1 MSKNLELEVLDKQSL
16 HWEKNFS
23 NRPDMF
29 GTDASVAAVYT
40 LDQFKKN
47 NFKNIVELGSGQG
60 RDSIF
65 FAKNG
70 LNIQSLDY
78 SQSGIKRIQEKSTQ
92 LGLGNLLDAKIFDVR
107 ERLPFDDNSIDGCYS
122 HMLYCMALS
131 FEEIENLNNEVHRVL
146 KKAQLHGQY
155 YQSIFP
161 NDFPLDYSIL
171 EKNYRAFKS
180 VQHKFS
186 PKTFSIISP
195 KNILPLSIKEWDHAE
210 QFMNLKHYE
219 DGRLRIYNALPIP
232 LTVTNI
238 YSSDSFILNTPIKI
252 EGSKTEDKYLEIKED
267 LAVKIKDSVEKIGL
281 SFAFPSQS
289 IYIEKTQSQ

>member
-146 KKAQLHGQY
+146 KQDGLNV
-155 YQSIFP
+155 FTV
-161 NDFPLDYSIL
+161 
-171 EKNYRAFKS
+171 R
-180 VQHKFS
+180 
-186 PKTFSIISP
+186 
-195 KNILPLSIKEWDHAE
+195 NI
-210 QFMNLKHYE
+210 E
-219 DGRLRIYNALPIP
+219 DGDYQNGIHRGEDLYESNGFIVHFFSKDKIKKLLRGFEL
-232 LTVTNI
+232 LDMST
-238 YSSDSFILNTPIKI
+238 FE
-252 EGSKTEDKYLEIKED
+252 EGSFPRRLYRVTMR
-267 LAVKIKDSVEKIGL
+267 KI
-281 SFAFPSQS
+281 
-289 IYIEKTQSQ
+289 

>member
-29 GTDASVAAVYT
+29 GTDASMAAVYT

-78 SQSGIKRIQEKSTQ
+78 SQSGIKRIQEKSSQ

-107 ERLPFDDNSIDGCYS
+107 ERLPFEDNSIDGCYS

-146 KKAQLHGQY
+146 KQGGLNVFTVRNIEDGD
-155 YQSIFP
+155 YQNGIHRGEDLYESNGFIVHFFSKEKIKKLLRGFELLDMSTFEEGSFP
-161 NDFPLDYSIL
+161 RRL
-171 EKNYRAFKS
+171 YRATMRK
-180 VQHKFS
+180 K
-186 PKTFSIISP
+186 
-195 KNILPLSIKEWDHAE
+195 
-210 QFMNLKHYE
+210 
-219 DGRLRIYNALPIP
+219 
-232 LTVTNI
+232 
-238 YSSDSFILNTPIKI
+238 
-252 EGSKTEDKYLEIKED
+252 
-267 LAVKIKDSVEKIGL
+267 
-281 SFAFPSQS
+281 
-289 IYIEKTQSQ
+289 

>member
-23 NRPDMF
+23 NRSDMF
-29 GTDASVAAVYT
+29 GTDASVVAVYA

-107 ERLPFDDNSIDGCYS
+107 ERLPFDDNSIEGCYS
-122 HMLYCMALS
+122 HMLYCMALT
-131 FEEIENLNNEVHRVL
+131 FEEIENLNNEIHR
-146 KKAQLHGQY
+146 A
-155 YQSIFP
+155 
-161 NDFPLDYSIL
+161 
-171 EKNYRAFKS
+171 
-180 VQHKFS
+180 
-186 PKTFSIISP
+186 
-195 KNILPLSIKEWDHAE
+195 
-210 QFMNLKHYE
+210 LKHGGLNVFTVRNIE
-219 DGRLRIYNALPIP
+219 DGDYQNGIHRGEDLYESNGFIVHFFSKDKIKKLLRGFEL
-232 LTVTNI
+232 LDMST
-238 YSSDSFILNTPIKI
+238 FE
-252 EGSKTEDKYLEIKED
+252 EGSFPRRLYRVTMR
-267 LAVKIKDSVEKIGL
+267 KI
-281 SFAFPSQS
+281 
-289 IYIEKTQSQ
+289 

>member
-146 KKAQLHGQY
+146 KQDGLNVFTVRNIEDGD
-155 YQSIFP
+155 YQNGIHRGEDLYESNGFIVHFFSKDKIKKLLRGFELLDMSTFEEGSFP
-161 NDFPLDYSIL
+161 RRL
-171 EKNYRAFKS
+171 YRA
-180 VQHKFS
+180 
-186 PKTFSIISP
+186 T
-195 KNILPLSIKEWDHAE
+195 
-210 QFMNLKHYE
+210 M
-219 DGRLRIYNALPIP
+219 R
-232 LTVTNI
+232 
-238 YSSDSFILNTPIKI
+238 KI
-252 EGSKTEDKYLEIKED
+252 
-267 LAVKIKDSVEKIGL
+267 
-281 SFAFPSQS
+281 
-289 IYIEKTQSQ
+289 

>member
-146 KKAQLHGQY
+146 KQDGLNVFTVRNIQDGD
-155 YQSIFP
+155 YQNGIHRGEDLYESNGFIVHFFSKDKIKKLLRGFELLDMSTFEEGSFP
-161 NDFPLDYSIL
+161 RRL
-171 EKNYRAFKS
+171 YRA
-180 VQHKFS
+180 
-186 PKTFSIISP
+186 T
-195 KNILPLSIKEWDHAE
+195 
-210 QFMNLKHYE
+210 M
-219 DGRLRIYNALPIP
+219 R
-232 LTVTNI
+232 
-238 YSSDSFILNTPIKI
+238 KI
-252 EGSKTEDKYLEIKED
+252 
-267 LAVKIKDSVEKIGL
+267 
-281 SFAFPSQS
+281 
-289 IYIEKTQSQ
+289 

>member
-107 ERLPFDDNSIDGCYS
+107 ERLPFDDNSIEGCYS
-122 HMLYCMALS
+122 HMLYCMALT

-146 KKAQLHGQY
+146 KQDGLNV
-155 YQSIFP
+155 FTV
-161 NDFPLDYSIL
+161 
-171 EKNYRAFKS
+171 R
-180 VQHKFS
+180 
-186 PKTFSIISP
+186 
-195 KNILPLSIKEWDHAE
+195 NI
-210 QFMNLKHYE
+210 E
-219 DGRLRIYNALPIP
+219 DGDYQNGIHRGEDLYESNGFIVHFFSKDKIKKLLRGFEL
-232 LTVTNI
+232 LDMST
-238 YSSDSFILNTPIKI
+238 FE
-252 EGSKTEDKYLEIKED
+252 EGSFPRRLYRVTMR
-267 LAVKIKDSVEKIGL
+267 KI
-281 SFAFPSQS
+281 
-289 IYIEKTQSQ
+289 

>member
-29 GTDASVAAVYT
+29 GTNPSVSAVYT
-40 LDQFKKN
+40 LEQFKKN
-47 NFKNIVELGSGQG
+47 NFKNIIELGSGQG

-78 SQSGIKRIQEKSTQ
+78 SQSGIKRIQEKSSQ

-107 ERLPFDDNSIDGCYS
+107 ERLPFEDNSIDGCYS

-146 KKAQLHGQY
+146 KQGGLNVFTVRNIEDGD
-155 YQSIFP
+155 YQNGIHRGEDLYESNGFIVHFFSKDKIKKLLRGFELLDMSTFEEGSFP
-161 NDFPLDYSIL
+161 RRL
-171 EKNYRAFKS
+171 YRATMRK
-180 VQHKFS
+180 K
-186 PKTFSIISP
+186 
-195 KNILPLSIKEWDHAE
+195 
-210 QFMNLKHYE
+210 
-219 DGRLRIYNALPIP
+219 
-232 LTVTNI
+232 
-238 YSSDSFILNTPIKI
+238 
-252 EGSKTEDKYLEIKED
+252 
-267 LAVKIKDSVEKIGL
+267 
-281 SFAFPSQS
+281 
-289 IYIEKTQSQ
+289 

>member
-1 MSKNLELEVLDKQSL
+1 MSKNLELEVLYKQSL
-16 HWEKNFS
+16 HCEENFS

-78 SQSGIKRIQEKSTQ
+78 SQSGIKRIQEKSSQ

-107 ERLPFDDNSIDGCYS
+107 ERLPFEDNSIDGCYS

-146 KKAQLHGQY
+146 KQGGLNVFTVRNIEDGD
-155 YQSIFP
+155 YQNGIHRGEDLYESNGFIVHFFSKEKIKKLLRGFELLDMSTFEEGSFP
-161 NDFPLDYSIL
+161 RRL
-171 EKNYRAFKS
+171 YRATMRK
-180 VQHKFS
+180 K
-186 PKTFSIISP
+186 
-195 KNILPLSIKEWDHAE
+195 
-210 QFMNLKHYE
+210 
-219 DGRLRIYNALPIP
+219 
-232 LTVTNI
+232 
-238 YSSDSFILNTPIKI
+238 
-252 EGSKTEDKYLEIKED
+252 
-267 LAVKIKDSVEKIGL
+267 
-281 SFAFPSQS
+281 
-289 IYIEKTQSQ
+289 

>member
-1 MSKNLELEVLDKQSL
+1 VSKNLELEVLDKQSL

-146 KKAQLHGQY
+146 KQDGLNVFTVRNIEDGD
-155 YQSIFP
+155 YQNGIHRGEDLYESNGFIVHFFSKDKIKKLLRGFELLDMSTFEEGSFP
-161 NDFPLDYSIL
+161 RRL
-171 EKNYRAFKS
+171 YRATMRK
-180 VQHKFS
+180 K
-186 PKTFSIISP
+186 
-195 KNILPLSIKEWDHAE
+195 
-210 QFMNLKHYE
+210 
-219 DGRLRIYNALPIP
+219 
-232 LTVTNI
+232 
-238 YSSDSFILNTPIKI
+238 
-252 EGSKTEDKYLEIKED
+252 
-267 LAVKIKDSVEKIGL
+267 
-281 SFAFPSQS
+281 
-289 IYIEKTQSQ
+289 

>member
-23 NRPDMF
+23 KRPDMF

-107 ERLPFDDNSIDGCYS
+107 ERLPFDDNSIEGCYS
-122 HMLYCMALS
+122 HMLYCMALT

-146 KKAQLHGQY
+146 KQDGLNV
-155 YQSIFP
+155 FTV
-161 NDFPLDYSIL
+161 
-171 EKNYRAFKS
+171 R
-180 VQHKFS
+180 
-186 PKTFSIISP
+186 
-195 KNILPLSIKEWDHAE
+195 NI
-210 QFMNLKHYE
+210 E
-219 DGRLRIYNALPIP
+219 DGDYQNGIHRGEDLYESNGFIVHFFSKDKIKKLLRGFEL
-232 LTVTNI
+232 LDMST
-238 YSSDSFILNTPIKI
+238 FE
-252 EGSKTEDKYLEIKED
+252 EGSFPRRLYRVTMR
-267 LAVKIKDSVEKIGL
+267 KI
-281 SFAFPSQS
+281 
-289 IYIEKTQSQ
+289 

>member
-40 LDQFKKN
+40 LEQFKKN
-47 NFKNIVELGSGQG
+47 NFKNIIELGSGQG

-146 KKAQLHGQY
+146 KQDGLNV
-155 YQSIFP
+155 FTV
-161 NDFPLDYSIL
+161 
-171 EKNYRAFKS
+171 R
-180 VQHKFS
+180 
-186 PKTFSIISP
+186 
-195 KNILPLSIKEWDHAE
+195 NI
-210 QFMNLKHYE
+210 E
-219 DGRLRIYNALPIP
+219 DGDYQNGIHRGEDLYESNGFIVHFFSKDKIKKLLRGFEL
-232 LTVTNI
+232 LDMST
-238 YSSDSFILNTPIKI
+238 FE
-252 EGSKTEDKYLEIKED
+252 EGSFPRRLYRVTMR
-267 LAVKIKDSVEKIGL
+267 KI
-281 SFAFPSQS
+281 
-289 IYIEKTQSQ
+289 

>member
-29 GTDASVAAVYT
+29 GTNPSVSAVYT
-40 LDQFKKN
+40 LEQFKKN
-47 NFKNIVELGSGQG
+47 NFKNIIELGSGQG

-107 ERLPFDDNSIDGCYS
+107 ERLPFDDNSIEGCYS

-146 KKAQLHGQY
+146 KQGGLNVFTVRNIEDGD
-155 YQSIFP
+155 YQNGIHRGEDLYESNGFIVHFFSKDKIKKLLRGFELLDMSTFEEGSFP
-161 NDFPLDYSIL
+161 RRL
-171 EKNYRAFKS
+171 YRATMRK
-180 VQHKFS
+180 K
-186 PKTFSIISP
+186 
-195 KNILPLSIKEWDHAE
+195 
-210 QFMNLKHYE
+210 
-219 DGRLRIYNALPIP
+219 
-232 LTVTNI
+232 
-238 YSSDSFILNTPIKI
+238 
-252 EGSKTEDKYLEIKED
+252 
-267 LAVKIKDSVEKIGL
+267 
-281 SFAFPSQS
+281 
-289 IYIEKTQSQ
+289 

>member
-146 KKAQLHGQY
+146 KQDGLNVFTVRNIEDGD
-155 YQSIFP
+155 YQNGIQRGEDLYESNGFIVHFFSKEKIKKLLRGFELLDMSTFEEGSFP
-161 NDFPLDYSIL
+161 RRL
-171 EKNYRAFKS
+171 YRATMRK
-180 VQHKFS
+180 K
-186 PKTFSIISP
+186 
-195 KNILPLSIKEWDHAE
+195 
-210 QFMNLKHYE
+210 
-219 DGRLRIYNALPIP
+219 
-232 LTVTNI
+232 
-238 YSSDSFILNTPIKI
+238 
-252 EGSKTEDKYLEIKED
+252 
-267 LAVKIKDSVEKIGL
+267 
-281 SFAFPSQS
+281 
-289 IYIEKTQSQ
+289 

>member
-78 SQSGIKRIQEKSTQ
+78 SQSGIKRIQEKSSQ

-107 ERLPFDDNSIDGCYS
+107 DRLPFEDNSIDGCYS

-146 KKAQLHGQY
+146 KQDGLNV
-155 YQSIFP
+155 FTV
-161 NDFPLDYSIL
+161 
-171 EKNYRAFKS
+171 R
-180 VQHKFS
+180 
-186 PKTFSIISP
+186 
-195 KNILPLSIKEWDHAE
+195 NI
-210 QFMNLKHYE
+210 E
-219 DGRLRIYNALPIP
+219 DGDYQNGIHRGEDLYESNGFIVHFFSKDKIKKLLRGFEL
-232 LTVTNI
+232 LDMST
-238 YSSDSFILNTPIKI
+238 FE
-252 EGSKTEDKYLEIKED
+252 EGSFPRRLYRVTMR
-267 LAVKIKDSVEKIGL
+267 KI
-281 SFAFPSQS
+281 
-289 IYIEKTQSQ
+289 

>member
-1 MSKNLELEVLDKQSL
+1 VSKNLELEVLDKQSL

-29 GTDASVAAVYT
+29 GTDASMAAVYT

-146 KKAQLHGQY
+146 KQDGLNV
-155 YQSIFP
+155 FTV
-161 NDFPLDYSIL
+161 
-171 EKNYRAFKS
+171 R
-180 VQHKFS
+180 
-186 PKTFSIISP
+186 
-195 KNILPLSIKEWDHAE
+195 NI
-210 QFMNLKHYE
+210 E
-219 DGRLRIYNALPIP
+219 DGDYQNGIHRGEDLYESNGFIVHFFSKDKIKKLLRGFEL
-232 LTVTNI
+232 LDMST
-238 YSSDSFILNTPIKI
+238 FE
-252 EGSKTEDKYLEIKED
+252 EGSFPRRLYRVTMR
-267 LAVKIKDSVEKIGL
+267 KI
-281 SFAFPSQS
+281 
-289 IYIEKTQSQ
+289 

>member
-1 MSKNLELEVLDKQSL
+1 VSKNLELEVLDKQSL

-146 KKAQLHGQY
+146 KQDGLNV
-155 YQSIFP
+155 FTV
-161 NDFPLDYSIL
+161 
-171 EKNYRAFKS
+171 R
-180 VQHKFS
+180 
-186 PKTFSIISP
+186 
-195 KNILPLSIKEWDHAE
+195 NI
-210 QFMNLKHYE
+210 E
-219 DGRLRIYNALPIP
+219 DGDYQNGIHRGEDLYESNGFIVHFFSKDKIKKLLRGFEL
-232 LTVTNI
+232 LDMST
-238 YSSDSFILNTPIKI
+238 FE
-252 EGSKTEDKYLEIKED
+252 EGSFPRRLYRVTMR
-267 LAVKIKDSVEKIGL
+267 KI
-281 SFAFPSQS
+281 
-289 IYIEKTQSQ
+289 

>member
-29 GTDASVAAVYT
+29 GTDARVAAVYT

-146 KKAQLHGQY
+146 KQDGLNV
-155 YQSIFP
+155 FTV
-161 NDFPLDYSIL
+161 
-171 EKNYRAFKS
+171 R
-180 VQHKFS
+180 
-186 PKTFSIISP
+186 
-195 KNILPLSIKEWDHAE
+195 NI
-210 QFMNLKHYE
+210 E
-219 DGRLRIYNALPIP
+219 DGDYQNGIHRGEDLYESNGFIVHFFSKDKIKKLLRGFEL
-232 LTVTNI
+232 LDMST
-238 YSSDSFILNTPIKI
+238 FE
-252 EGSKTEDKYLEIKED
+252 EGSFPRRLYRVTMR
-267 LAVKIKDSVEKIGL
+267 KI
-281 SFAFPSQS
+281 
-289 IYIEKTQSQ
+289 